1 MYYATY
7 FNNSFSISQGA
18 YDPIV
23 HVYTQDNVREVVEY
37 ARLHGI
43 RVVPEFDS
51 PGIGQLLTLWSFTA
65 QPEFLLVDL
74 QTLLL

>member
-1 MYYATY
+1 MYYANY
-7 FNNSFSISQGA
+7 FNSFFSIPQGA

-51 PGIGQLLTLWSFTA
+51 PGIS
-65 QPEFLLVDL
+65 
-74 QTLLL
+74 